1 MLGDGSGFHAEE
13 VDEKF
18 METCRYCLQIY
29 ADLMENILQVF
40 DPDTSLLGV
49 FYHIK
54 ASFLKFVWY
63 FLDLLLCLRCFWAK
77 QSFHEIPG
85 EFLGRDTL

>member
-1 MLGDGSGFHAEE
+1 MLGDGSGFPAEE

-40 DPDTSLLGV
+40 DPDTS
-49 FYHIK
+49 FAWCFSISK
-54 ASFLKFVWY
+54 PAILKFVCVV
-63 FLDLLLCLRCFWAK
+63 FLRSFYMFTCFFGK
-77 QSFHEIPG
+77 T
-85 EFLGRDTL
+85 EFP